1 MHIFNK
7 IENVLDLLHFQNEN
21 QLRWCSE
28 LIILNTYNMNI
39 HLVLY
44 ILIIMYRSWLVD
56 HFLREV
62 I

>member
-21 QLRWCSE
+21 QLRWRSE

-44 ILIIMYRSWLVD
+44 ILIIMVS
-56 HFLREV
+56 
-62 I
+62 

>member
-21 QLRWCSE
+21 QLRWRSE